1 MVNISELTW
10 IYVKQRPFLK
20 EVLKEGIVNYS
31 SLARKIALDAF
42 GNLDNE
48 NAIKMA
54 LVRLSK
60 KMEKTD
66 NDLEAKILDIMR
78 KSSMTIKNKITVVIS
93 TKFIENIK
101 PLSYAISGRY
111 TTYILE
117 QNEADRLSNHR
128 SITKTETNLNLIT
141 VESPKELEEVPGVIS
156 YILGALASEGIN
168 VVEFISCYT
177 NTLLVIN
184 QADTERAYKVLSN
197 IMR

>member
-128 SITKTETNLNLIT
+128 SITKTETNLNL
-141 VESPKELEEVPGVIS
+141 
-156 YILGALASEGIN
+156 
-168 VVEFISCYT
+168 
-177 NTLLVIN
+177 
-184 QADTERAYKVLSN
+184 R
-197 IMR
+197 